1 MMMIHCVFSNGDA
14 HSDLDCST
22 LAFAI
27 AHYNK
32 THSRGHG
39 KTHKF
44 RIHSSVSNN
53 NEKVCVVL
61 VVVVGMWWLLFCVP
75 EWFKVDCVA
84 RGG

>member
-53 NEKVCVVL
+53 KKKFVL
-61 VVVVGMWWLLFCVP
+61 FLLLLLGCGGCCFVFQSGAKWIMW
-75 EWFKVDCVA
+75 
-84 RGG
+84 